1 MEFINLVLSFF
12 LLILV
17 MILNLENERFIN
29 IFKNNFIVSKINER
43 NEKIMTKID
52 WHLKKEEI
60 SQERK

>member
-43 NEKIMTKID
+43 NEKNHD
-52 WHLKKEEI
+52 QNWLAP
-60 SQERK
+60 